1 MYDKQLIGQV
11 REIMAETFGID
22 ERDLPQFPSQTTFAR
37 WTSVLNMV
45 LLVALE
51 EHFEIRFS
59 MNEMISMT
67 SLERIVDVLRAKVVI
82 GLPA

>member
-1 MYDKQLIGQV
+1 MHDEILTGQV

-22 ERDLPQFPSQTTFAR
+22 ETDLPDSPSQTTFAR
-37 WTSVLNMV
+37 WTSILHMV

-51 EHFEIRFS
+51 ERFGVS
-59 MNEMISMT
+59 FSLDEMTSMT
-67 SLERIVDVLRAKVVI
+67 SLDRIIDVLGTREAV